1 MNRSGPSAPTYPF
14 TALVGADELT
24 TALVLSAISP
34 EIGGVLV
41 RGEKG
46 TAKSTAVRALAAV
59 LPEQRVAGG
68 CRFGCDPDRSEDC
81 PDRPHEDAPTTRP
94 ARLVELPVGATEDR
108 VVGSL
113 DLRRALGDGEA
124 AYQPGLLADAHRGI
138 LYVDEV
144 NLLHDH
150 LVDVLLDAAA
160 MGRNTVERDGVS
172 ISHPARI
179 TLVGTMNPEEGEL
192 RPQLLD
198 RFGLTVHVAASRD
211 PHVRAEVV
219 RRRLEADLDPAGF
232 ATRYAA
238 PEAELTARL
247 AAAREA
253 VLRIRLDD
261 RTLRTIARVCAGFDV
276 DGMRADIVTA
286 RTAVA
291 HAAWRGRDEVTRAD
305 IRAAALLAL
314 PHRRRRAPFDAPG
327 LDEELLDRLL
337 DEEPEDEPP
346 GGDDDGSPD
355 RTPDDADTH
364 APSDAS
370 EGDPSDAAPDA
381 GPSGPSGRDP
391 SGDSP
396 EPPSTEGANQS
407 IDPPHE
413 SRPEALESPA
423 PGGSTPADS
432 DPADSDPAGTVAAGT
447 PYRARRLEL
456 TGVGAGP
463 SGRRSPALTPRGRV
477 VGTHPTGH
485 EPAGAPVHLT
495 ATLRASA
502 ARRAGRTGPTRVTG
516 DDLRHAIT
524 RGREANLVLL
534 AVDASGS
541 MAARKRMGEVKT
553 AVLSLLLDAYQRRDR
568 VGLVTFRGT
577 GAELALPPTS
587 SVDAAAARLAE
598 MPHGGRTPLAEG
610 LTEIAKV
617 VARERI
623 RDRNQRALVVLVTDG
638 RATAGTDALARA
650 QRIADAWGHTA
661 ETVVVDCEA
670 GRFRMG
676 LAADLAHRMGAEHI
690 PLEQV
695 AASGLVEIVTDRTR
709 PRRSAA

>member
-1 MNRSGPSAPTYPF
+1 MNRTGQSATPTFPF

-24 TALVLSAISP
+24 TALLLSAISP

-46 TAKSTAVRALAAV
+46 TAKSTAVRALATV
-59 LPEQRVAGG
+59 LPEQHVADG
-68 CRFGCDPDRSEDC
+68 CRFGCDPDRAEDC
-81 PDRPHEDAPTTRP
+81 PDGPHDGNGTVRP

-113 DLRRALGDGEA
+113 DLRRALGEGEA
-124 AYQPGLLADAHRGI
+124 AYQPGLLAEAHRGI

-198 RFGLTVHVAASRD
+198 RFGLTVHIAASRD
-211 PHVRAEVV
+211 PHERAEVV
-219 RRRLEADLDPAGF
+219 RRRLEADADPAGF
-232 ATRYAA
+232 AARFAA
-238 PEAELTARL
+238 SEAELTQRL

-253 VLRIRLDD
+253 VRHVVLDE

-286 RTAVA
+286 RTAAA
-291 HAAWRGRDEVTRAD
+291 HAAWSGRDRVTRED
-305 IRAAALLAL
+305 IRAAALLSL

-327 LDEELLDRLL
+327 LDEELLDQLL
-337 DEEPEDEPP
+337 DDEPPEDDPPGGGEEPEDPP
-346 GGDDDGSPD
+346 EEAPEDGTSEE
-355 RTPDDADTH
+355 RSDDAPPPPPPRESPQEHQPTQQER
-364 APSDAS
+364 P
-370 EGDPSDAAPDA
+370 EP
-381 GPSGPSGRDP
+381 
-391 SGDSP
+391 SP
-396 EPPSTEGANQS
+396 ETTPEQGEGELEEPAEPQPGTQPTPIGTAS
-407 IDPPHE
+407 A
-413 SRPEALESPA
+413 EA
-423 PGGSTPADS
+423 
-432 DPADSDPAGTVAAGT
+432 
-447 PYRARRLEL
+447 PYRARRLAL
-456 TGVGAGP
+456 TGVGSGP
-463 SGRRSPALTPRGRV
+463 SGRRSPALTPRGRT
-477 VGTHPTGH
+477 VGVHPAGQ
-485 EPAGAPVHLT
+485 EPAGASVHLT

-502 ARRAGRTGPTRVTG
+502 ARRATAGGGHRVTG
-516 DDLRHAIT
+516 ADLRHAVT

-541 MAARKRMGEVKT
+541 MAARKRMSEVKT

-568 VGLVTFRGT
+568 VGLVTFRGRE
-577 GAELALPPTS
+577 AEVALPPTS

-598 MPHGGRTPLAEG
+598 LPHGGRTPLAEG
-610 LTEIAKV
+610 LTEVARV
-617 VARERI
+617 VARERV
-623 RDRNQRALVVLVTDG
+623 RDRSQRALVVLVTDG
-638 RATAGTDALARA
+638 RATSGPDALARA
-650 QRIADAWGHTA
+650 RHIADRWGAAASAT
-661 ETVVVDCEA
+661 ETVVVDCES

-676 LAADLAHRMGAEHI
+676 LAADLAQRMGAEHI
-690 PLEQV
+690 ALEEV
-695 AASGLVEIVTDRTR
+695 AASGLVEIITDRTTH
-709 PRRSAA
+709 PRSAA

>member
-1 MNRSGPSAPTYPF
+1 MTRSDQTAPVFPF

-24 TALVLSAISP
+24 TALLLSAISP

-59 LPEQRVAGG
+59 LPEQRVASG
-68 CRFGCDPDRSEDC
+68 CRFGCDPDRSENC
-81 PDRPHEDAPTTRP
+81 PDAPHDAPATTRP

-124 AYQPGLLADAHRGI
+124 AYQPGLLAEAHRGI

-232 ATRYAA
+232 AARFADA
-238 PEAELTARL
+238 EAELTARL
-247 AAAREA
+247 TDAREA
-253 VLRIRLDD
+253 VRSVRLDE

-286 RTAVA
+286 RTAAA
-291 HAAWRGRDEVTRAD
+291 HAAWQGREQVTRGD
-305 IRAAALLAL
+305 IRAAALLSL

-327 LDEELLDRLL
+327 LDEDLLDRLL
-337 DEEPEDEPP
+337 DEEPEDDPP
-346 GGDDDGSPD
+346 GGGEEEPDGGDQPD
-355 RTPDDADTH
+355 EGPGE
-364 APSDAS
+364 APETD
-370 EGDPSDAAPDA
+370 
-381 GPSGPSGRDP
+381 PSGPAPSSTSSADQPPTGPQSSADP
-391 SGDSP
+391 TPDSP
-396 EPPSTEGANQS
+396 DESAEAPESPPS
-407 IDPPHE
+407 P
-413 SRPEALESPA
+413 
-423 PGGSTPADS
+423 
-432 DPADSDPAGTVAAGT
+432 PAGAQPTPTGTAAPT
-447 PYRARRLEL
+447 EPYRARRLEL

-463 SGRRSPALTPRGRV
+463 TGRRSPALTPRGRV
-477 VGTHPTGH
+477 VGTHPAGH
-485 EPAGAPVHLT
+485 EPAGSPVHLT

-502 ARRAGRTGPTRVTG
+502 ARRAGGTGPTRVTG

-541 MAARKRMGEVKT
+541 MAARKRLGEVKT

-568 VGLVTFRGT
+568 VGLVTFRGH
-577 GAELALPPTS
+577 GAELLLPPTS
-587 SVDAAAARLAE
+587 SVEAAAARLAE

-623 RDRNQRALVVLVTDG
+623 RDRHQRALVVLVTDG
-638 RATAGTDALARA
+638 RATAGPEALDRA
-650 QRIADAWGHTA
+650 QHVADAWGGTA
-661 ETVVVDCEA
+661 QTVVVDCET

-676 LAADLAHRMGAEHI
+676 LAADLARRMGAEHI

-695 AASGLVEIVTDRTR
+695 AASGLVEIVTDRIA

>member
-1 MNRSGPSAPTYPF
+1 MTRSGSAPSYPF
-14 TALVGADELT
+14 TALVGAQELT
-24 TALVLSAISP
+24 TALVLSAIAP

-46 TAKSTAVRALAAV
+46 TAKSTAVRALASV
-59 LPEQRVAGG
+59 LPEQHIAQD
-68 CRFGCDPDRSEDC
+68 CRFGCDPDRTEEC
-81 PDRPHEDAPTTRP
+81 PDGPHTGAATTRP

-113 DLRRALGDGEA
+113 DLRRALGEGEA

-150 LVDVLLDAAA
+150 LVDALLDAAA

-211 PHVRAEVV
+211 PHERAEVV
-219 RRRLEADLDPAGF
+219 RRRLDSDADPVGF
-232 ATRYAA
+232 AARFAA
-238 PEAELTARL
+238 SEVELTRRL

-253 VLRIRLDD
+253 VRHVRLDE
-261 RTLRTIARVCAGFDV
+261 RMLRTIARVCAGFDV

-286 RTAVA
+286 RAAAA
-291 HAAWRGRDEVTRAD
+291 HAAWQDRDHVTRAD
-305 IRAAALLAL
+305 VRAAALLSL

-327 LDEELLDRLL
+327 LDEDLLDALL
-337 DEEPEDEPP
+337 DDEPEDDPP
-346 GGDDDGSPD
+346 GGADDCDGDESPDHFGPEDATDEESPTDSGPDSRGESADDGPHGPHSGSDHGAEAGGPSHPSTPPDTTDASHESGPKSPD
-355 RTPDDADTH
+355 SPLS
-364 APSDAS
+364 PSA
-370 EGDPSDAAPDA
+370 GAAPTA
-381 GPSGPSGRDP
+381 TAR
-391 SGDSP
+391 
-396 EPPSTEGANQS
+396 AQQ
-407 IDPPHE
+407 
-413 SRPEALESPA
+413 
-423 PGGSTPADS
+423 
-432 DPADSDPAGTVAAGT
+432 

-456 TGVGAGP
+456 AGVGSGP

-477 VGTHPTGH
+477 VGVHPADR
-485 EPAGAPVHLT
+485 EPAGSPVHLT

-502 ARRAGRTGPTRVTG
+502 ARRASGLGPARVTG
-516 DDLRHAIT
+516 GDLRHAVT

-541 MAARKRMGEVKT
+541 MAARKRMSEVKT

-568 VGLVTFRGT
+568 VGLITFRGT
-577 GAELALPPTS
+577 GAELVLPPTS

-598 MPHGGRTPLAEG
+598 LPHGGRTPLAEG
-610 LTEIAKV
+610 LTEAARV
-617 VARERI
+617 VARERV
-623 RDRNQRALVVLVTDG
+623 RDRHQRALVVLVTDG
-638 RATAGTDALARA
+638 RATAGDDALTRARMM
-650 QRIADAWGHTA
+650 ADRWGTAASSA
-661 ETVVVDCEA
+661 ETVVVDCES

-676 LAADLAHRMGAEHI
+676 LAADLAARLGAEHI

-695 AASGLVEIVTDRTR
+695 AADGLVEIVADRTDS
-709 PRRSAA
+709 RRSAA

>member
-1 MNRSGPSAPTYPF
+1 MNRTGESATPTFPF

-24 TALVLSAISP
+24 TALLLSAISP

-46 TAKSTAVRALAAV
+46 TAKSTAVRALASV
-59 LPEQRVAGG
+59 LPEQHVADG
-68 CRFGCDPDRSEDC
+68 CRFGCDPDRAEAC
-81 PDRPHEDAPTTRP
+81 PDGPHAGNGTVRP

-124 AYQPGLLADAHRGI
+124 AYQPGLLAEAHRGI

-198 RFGLTVHVAASRD
+198 RFGLTVHIAASRD
-211 PHVRAEVV
+211 PHERAEVV
-219 RRRLEADLDPAGF
+219 RRRLEADADPAGF
-232 ATRYAA
+232 AERFAA
-238 PEAELTARL
+238 SEAELTERL

-253 VLRIRLDD
+253 VRHIALDE

-286 RTAVA
+286 RTAAA
-291 HAAWRGRDEVTRAD
+291 HAAWSGRAEVTRAD
-305 IRAAALLAL
+305 IRAAALLSL

-327 LDEELLDRLL
+327 LDEDLLDRLL
-337 DEEPEDEPP
+337 DEEPEDDPP
-346 GGDDDGSPD
+346 GGGEEP
-355 RTPDDADTH
+355 
-364 APSDAS
+364 
-370 EGDPSDAAPDA
+370 EGDPGDAP
-381 GPSGPSGRDP
+381 
-391 SGDSP
+391 
-396 EPPSTEGANQS
+396 TE
-407 IDPPHE
+407 
-413 SRPEALESPA
+413 
-423 PGGSTPADS
+423 
-432 DPADSDPAGTVAAGT
+432 DPADQDTSEQDQSESPTAPEQGGPQDERPTQHERPETPPQSTPEQGEGELEEPAEPQPGSQPTPIGTASAEK

-456 TGVGAGP
+456 TGVGTGP
-463 SGRRSPALTPRGRV
+463 SGRRSPALTPRGRT
-477 VGTHPTGH
+477 VGVHPVGQ

-502 ARRAGRTGPTRVTG
+502 ARRAAGGSARVTG
-516 DDLRHAIT
+516 EDLRHAVT

-541 MAARKRMGEVKT
+541 MAARKRMSEVKT

-568 VGLVTFRGT
+568 VGLVTFRGRE
-577 GAELALPPTS
+577 AEVALPPTS

-598 MPHGGRTPLAEG
+598 LPHGGRTPLAEG
-610 LTEIAKV
+610 LSEVARV
-617 VARERI
+617 VARERV
-623 RDRNQRALVVLVTDG
+623 RDRSQRALVVLVTDG
-638 RATAGTDALARA
+638 RATSGPDALARA
-650 QRIADAWGHTA
+650 QHIADAWGHTA
-661 ETVVVDCEA
+661 ETVVVDCES

-676 LAADLAHRMGAEHI
+676 IAADLARRMGAEHI
-690 PLEQV
+690 ALEEV
-695 AASGLVEIVTDRTR
+695 AASGLVEIITDRTSQ
-709 PRRSAA
+709 PRSAA

>member
-1 MNRSGPSAPTYPF
+1 MNRTGQSATPTFPF

-24 TALVLSAISP
+24 TALLLSAISP

-59 LPEQRVAGG
+59 LPEQHVADG
-68 CRFGCDPDRSEDC
+68 CRFGCDPDRAEDC
-81 PDRPHEDAPTTRP
+81 PDGPHDGNGTVRP

-113 DLRRALGDGEA
+113 DLRRALGEGEA
-124 AYQPGLLADAHRGI
+124 AYQPGLLAEAHRGI

-198 RFGLTVHVAASRD
+198 RFGLTVHIAASRD
-211 PHVRAEVV
+211 PHERAEVV
-219 RRRLEADLDPAGF
+219 RRRLEADADPAGF
-232 ATRYAA
+232 AARFAA
-238 PEAELTARL
+238 SEAELTARL

-253 VLRIRLDD
+253 VRHVVLDE

-286 RTAVA
+286 RTAAA
-291 HAAWRGRDEVTRAD
+291 HAAWSGRDAVTRED
-305 IRAAALLAL
+305 IRAAALLSL

-327 LDEELLDRLL
+327 LDEDLLDQLL
-337 DEEPEDEPP
+337 DEEPPEDDPP
-346 GGDDDGSPD
+346 GGGEEPQDDPGDAPEDGTSQEG
-355 RTPDDADTH
+355 PDDAPAT
-364 APSDAS
+364 PPQG
-370 EGDPSDAAPDA
+370 EPQQEQQPTQQE
-381 GPSGPSGRDP
+381 R
-391 SGDSP
+391 P
-396 EPPSTEGANQS
+396 EPSPQTTPEQGEG
-407 IDPPHE
+407 E
-413 SRPEALESPA
+413 LEEPA
-423 PGGSTPADS
+423 EPQPGSQPTPI
-432 DPADSDPAGTVAAGT
+432 GTASAET
-447 PYRARRLEL
+447 PYRARRLAL
-456 TGVGAGP
+456 TGVGSGP
-463 SGRRSPALTPRGRV
+463 SGRRSPALTPRGRT
-477 VGTHPTGH
+477 VGVHPAGQ

-502 ARRAGRTGPTRVTG
+502 ARRATAGGGDRVTG
-516 DDLRHAIT
+516 TDLRHAVT

-541 MAARKRMGEVKT
+541 MAARKRMSEVKT

-568 VGLVTFRGT
+568 VGLVTFRGRE
-577 GAELALPPTS
+577 AEVALPPTS

-598 MPHGGRTPLAEG
+598 LAHGGRTPLAEG
-610 LTEIAKV
+610 LSEVARV
-617 VARERI
+617 VARERV
-623 RDRNQRALVVLVTDG
+623 RDRSQRALVVLVTDG
-638 RATAGTDALARA
+638 RATAGKDALARA
-650 QRIADAWGHTA
+650 QRIADAWGHGPA
-661 ETVVVDCEA
+661 SSETVVVDCES

-676 LAADLAHRMGAEHI
+676 LAADLAQRMGAEHI
-690 PLEQV
+690 PLEEV
-695 AASGLVEIVTDRTR
+695 AASGLVEIITDRTSH
-709 PRRSAA
+709 PRSAA

>member
-1 MNRSGPSAPTYPF
+1 MTLSGRGTATPTYPF

-24 TALVLSAISP
+24 IALVLSAISP

-59 LPEQRVAGG
+59 LPDQDVARD
-68 CRFGCDPDRSEDC
+68 CRFGCDPARSEDC
-81 PDRPHEDAPTTRP
+81 PDGPHEGAADTRP

-124 AYQPGLLADAHRGI
+124 AYQPGLLAEAHRGI

-211 PHVRAEVV
+211 PEVRAEVV
-219 RRRLEADLDPAGF
+219 RRRLAADVDPSGF
-232 ATRYAA
+232 AAGYAA
-238 PEAELTARL
+238 AEAQLTERL

-253 VLRIRLDD
+253 VRHVRLDESA
-261 RTLRTIARVCAGFDV
+261 LRTIARVCAGFDV

-286 RTAVA
+286 RAAVA
-291 HAAWRGRDEVTRAD
+291 HAAWQERGAVTRED
-305 IRAAALLAL
+305 IRAAALLSL

-327 LDEELLDRLL
+327 LDEDLLDRLL
-337 DEEPEDEPP
+337 DEEPEPTPP
-346 GGDDDGSPD
+346 EGGDGEDAPDPDEGAEPTDGQDTPGPD
-355 RTPDDADTH
+355 A
-364 APSDAS
+364 
-370 EGDPSDAAPDA
+370 SDAADAPDTANPPQTHDGPDA
-381 GPSGPSGRDP
+381 EAPADP
-391 SGDSP
+391 PSP
-396 EPPSTEGANQS
+396 EEQ
-407 IDPPHE
+407 D
-413 SRPEALESPA
+413 A
-423 PGGSTPADS
+423 PGALPT
-432 DPADSDPAGTVAAGT
+432 PAGTAETRA

-463 SGRRSPALTPRGRV
+463 SGRRSPALTPRGRT
-477 VGTHPTGH
+477 VGVH
-485 EPAGAPVHLT
+485 PAGQESPGAAVHLT

-502 ARRAGRTGPTRVTG
+502 ARRATGTGLARVTG
-516 DDLRHAIT
+516 EDLRHAVT

-568 VGLVTFRGT
+568 VGLVTFRGR
-577 GAELALPPTS
+577 GAEVALPPTS

-598 MPHGGRTPLAEG
+598 LPHGGRTPLAEG
-610 LTEIAKV
+610 LTEVAKV
-617 VARERI
+617 VARERV
-623 RDRNQRALVVLVTDG
+623 RDRTQRALVVLVTDG
-638 RATAGTDALARA
+638 RATAGADALQRARA
-650 QRIADAWGHTA
+650 IADAWGGTA
-661 ETVVVDCEA
+661 ETVVVDCES

-676 LAADLAHRMGAEHI
+676 LAAELAGRMGAEHI
-690 PLEQV
+690 ALEEV
-695 AASGLVEIVTDRTR
+695 AASGLVEIITDRTDQ
-709 PRRSAA
+709 RRSAA

>member
-1 MNRSGPSAPTYPF
+1 MTVPVFPF

-24 TALVLSAISP
+24 TALLLSAISP

-59 LPEQRVAGG
+59 LPEQHVATD
-68 CRFGCDPDRSEDC
+68 CRFGCDPQRTDDC
-81 PDRPHEDAPTTRP
+81 PDGPHTGPATTRP

-124 AYQPGLLADAHRGI
+124 AYQPGLLAEAHRGI

-198 RFGLTVHVAASRD
+198 RFGLTVHIAASRD
-211 PHVRAEVV
+211 PRERAEVV
-219 RRRLEADLDPAGF
+219 RRRLDSDADPAGF
-232 ATRYAA
+232 AARYATS
-238 PEAELTARL
+238 EAELTQRL

-253 VLRIRLDD
+253 VREVVLDE
-261 RTLRTIARVCAGFDV
+261 RALRTIARVCAGFDV

-286 RTAVA
+286 RTASA
-291 HAAWRGRDEVTRAD
+291 HAAWYGRDHVTRED
-305 IRAAALLAL
+305 IRAAALLSL

-327 LDEELLDRLL
+327 LDEDLLDRLL
-337 DEEPEDEPP
+337 DEEPEEDPP
-346 GGDDDGSPD
+346 GGGEPDPDDSSEETSEGGADGDGED
-355 RTPDDADTH
+355 RTGPPGQDGAHDPQ
-364 APSDAS
+364 PSPQQERTEQPS
-370 EGDPSDAAPDA
+370 QSTTEHGEGELE
-381 GPSGPSGRDP
+381 
-391 SGDSP
+391 
-396 EPPSTEGANQS
+396 EPAEPQPG
-407 IDPPHE
+407 
-413 SRPEALESPA
+413 SRPSPVGTAEAQ
-423 PGGSTPADS
+423 
-432 DPADSDPAGTVAAGT
+432 T

-463 SGRRSPALTPRGRV
+463 SGRRSPALTPRGRT
-477 VGTHPTGH
+477 VGIHPAGQ
-485 EPAGAPVHLT
+485 EPAGSPVHLT

-502 ARRAGRTGPTRVTG
+502 ARRATTSGAARVTG
-516 DDLRHAIT
+516 DDLRHAVT

-541 MAARKRMGEVKT
+541 MAARKRMSEVKT

-568 VGLVTFRGT
+568 VGLVTFRGH
-577 GAELALPPTS
+577 GAEVVLPPTS
-587 SVDAAAARLAE
+587 SIDAAAARLADL
-598 MPHGGRTPLAEG
+598 PHGGRTPLAEG
-610 LTEIAKV
+610 LSEVARV
-617 VARERI
+617 VARERV
-623 RDRNQRALVVLVTDG
+623 RDRSQRALVVLVTDG
-638 RATAGTDALARA
+638 RATAGRDALERAR
-650 QRIADAWGHTA
+650 RIADQWGQAATVS
-661 ETVVVDCEA
+661 ESVVVDCES

-676 LAADLAHRMGAEHI
+676 LAAELAHRMGAEHI

-695 AASGLVEIVTDRTR
+695 AASGLVEIVTERTTQ
-709 PRRSAA
+709 RRSAA

>member
-1 MNRSGPSAPTYPF
+1 MNRTGESATPTFPF

-24 TALVLSAISP
+24 TALLLSAISP

-46 TAKSTAVRALAAV
+46 TAKSTAVRALASV
-59 LPEQRVAGG
+59 LPEQHVADG
-68 CRFGCDPDRSEDC
+68 CRFGCDPDRAEAC
-81 PDRPHEDAPTTRP
+81 PDGPHAGNGTVRP

-124 AYQPGLLADAHRGI
+124 AYQPGLLAEAHRGI

-198 RFGLTVHVAASRD
+198 RFGLTVHIAASRD
-211 PHVRAEVV
+211 PHERAEVV
-219 RRRLEADLDPAGF
+219 RRRLEADADPAGF
-232 ATRYAA
+232 AERFAA
-238 PEAELTARL
+238 SEAELTERL

-253 VLRIRLDD
+253 VRHIALDE

-286 RTAVA
+286 RTAAA
-291 HAAWRGRDEVTRAD
+291 HAAWSGRAEVTRAD
-305 IRAAALLAL
+305 IRAAALLSL

-327 LDEELLDRLL
+327 LDEDLLDRLL
-337 DEEPEDEPP
+337 DEEPEDDPP
-346 GGDDDGSPD
+346 GGGEEP
-355 RTPDDADTH
+355 
-364 APSDAS
+364 
-370 EGDPSDAAPDA
+370 EGDPGDAP
-381 GPSGPSGRDP
+381 
-391 SGDSP
+391 
-396 EPPSTEGANQS
+396 TE
-407 IDPPHE
+407 
-413 SRPEALESPA
+413 
-423 PGGSTPADS
+423 
-432 DPADSDPAGTVAAGT
+432 DPADQDTSEQDQSEGPTAPEQGGPQDERPTQQERPETPPQSTPEQGEGELEEPAEPQPGSQPTPIGTASAEK

-456 TGVGAGP
+456 TGVGTGP
-463 SGRRSPALTPRGRV
+463 SGRRSPALTPRGRT
-477 VGTHPTGH
+477 VGVHPVGQ

-502 ARRAGRTGPTRVTG
+502 ARRAAGGSARVTG
-516 DDLRHAIT
+516 EDLRHAVT

-541 MAARKRMGEVKT
+541 MAARKRMSEVKT

-568 VGLVTFRGT
+568 VGLVTFRGRE
-577 GAELALPPTS
+577 AEVALPPTS

-598 MPHGGRTPLAEG
+598 LPHGGRTPLAEG
-610 LTEIAKV
+610 LSEVARV
-617 VARERI
+617 VARERV
-623 RDRNQRALVVLVTDG
+623 RDRSQRALVVLVTDG
-638 RATAGTDALARA
+638 RATSGPDALARA
-650 QRIADAWGHTA
+650 QHIADAWGHTA
-661 ETVVVDCEA
+661 ETVVVDCES

-676 LAADLAHRMGAEHI
+676 IAADLARRMGAEHI
-690 PLEQV
+690 ALEEV
-695 AASGLVEIVTDRTR
+695 AASGLVEIITDRTSQ
-709 PRRSAA
+709 PRSAA

>member
-1 MNRSGPSAPTYPF
+1 MTAPVFPF
-14 TALVGADELT
+14 TALVGSDELI
-24 TALVLSAISP
+24 TALLLSAISP

-59 LPEQRVAGG
+59 LPEQQVALD
-68 CRFGCDPDRSEDC
+68 CRFGCDPERADDC
-81 PDRPHEDAPTTRP
+81 PDGPHDGPAATRP

-113 DLRRALGDGEA
+113 DLRRALGEGEA

-198 RFGLTVHVAASRD
+198 RFGLTVQVAASRD
-211 PHVRAEVV
+211 HHVRAEVV

-232 ATRYAA
+232 AARYASS
-238 PEAELTARL
+238 EAELTERL
-247 AAAREA
+247 VAARDGVA
-253 VLRIRLDD
+253 RIQLEDA
-261 RTLRTIARVCAGFDV
+261 TLRTIARVCAGFDV

-291 HAAWRGRDEVTRAD
+291 HAAWAGREHVTRED

-327 LDEELLDRLL
+327 LDEDLLDRLL
-337 DEEPEDEPP
+337 DEEPDPEPP
-346 GGDDDGSPD
+346 TGGDDGGGNDDDGGSSDESGP
-355 RTPDDADTH
+355 RPEA
-364 APSDAS
+364 AEDAS
-370 EGDPSDAAPDA
+370 SD
-381 GPSGPSGRDP
+381 SGRDS
-391 SGDSP
+391 SGESP
-396 EPPSTEGANQS
+396 ERPS
-407 IDPPHE
+407 DPAHE
-413 SRPEALESPA
+413 SGPEAPEEPGALPSPA
-423 PGGSTPADS
+423 P
-432 DPADSDPAGTVAAGT
+432 AGATAEAST

-456 TGVGAGP
+456 TGVGSGP
-463 SGRRSPALTPRGRV
+463 TGRRSPALTPRGRV
-477 VGTHPTGH
+477 VGTHPAGH
-485 EPAGAPVHLT
+485 EPAGSPVHLT

-502 ARRAGRTGPTRVTG
+502 ARRAGRTGPARVTG

-577 GAELALPPTS
+577 GAEVALPPTS

-598 MPHGGRTPLAEG
+598 LPHGGRTPLAEG
-610 LTEIAKV
+610 LTEVARV

-623 RDRNQRALVVLVTDG
+623 RDRNQRALVIIVTDG
-638 RATAGTDALARA
+638 RATAGDDALARA

-661 ETVVVDCEA
+661 DTVVVDCES

-690 PLEQV
+690 ALEQV
-695 AASGLVEIVTDRTR
+695 AASGLVEIVTDRTTS
-709 PRRSAA
+709 RRSAA

>member
-1 MNRSGPSAPTYPF
+1 VTAPVFPF
-14 TALVGADELT
+14 TALVGSDELI
-24 TALVLSAISP
+24 TALLLSAISP

-59 LPEQRVAGG
+59 LPEQQVALS
-68 CRFGCDPDRSEDC
+68 CRFGCDPERADDC
-81 PDRPHEDAPTTRP
+81 PDGPHTGPATTRP

-113 DLRRALGDGEA
+113 DLRRALGEGEA

-219 RRRLEADLDPAGF
+219 RRRLAADLDPAGF
-232 ATRYAA
+232 AAGYAA
-238 PEAELTARL
+238 SEAQLTERL
-247 AAAREA
+247 AAARESVA
-253 VLRIRLDD
+253 RIRLEDV
-261 RTLRTIARVCAGFDV
+261 TLRTIARVCAGFDV

-286 RTAVA
+286 RTAAA
-291 HAAWRGRDEVTRAD
+291 HAAWAGREHVTRED
-305 IRAAALLAL
+305 IRAAALLSL

-327 LDEELLDRLL
+327 LDEDLLDRLL
-337 DEEPEDEPP
+337 DEEPEPEPP
-346 GGDDDGSPD
+346 VPPTGGDDSDGDVDGDSPGESGPGDGAQEEGRSDDSRPAPPDGSADD
-355 RTPDDADTH
+355 RGESPTT
-364 APSDAS
+364 AP
-370 EGDPSDAAPDA
+370 GDPSQGAERERPEVPDTSASAAPA
-381 GPSGPSGRDP
+381 
-391 SGDSP
+391 
-396 EPPSTEGANQS
+396 
-407 IDPPHE
+407 
-413 SRPEALESPA
+413 PA
-423 PGGSTPADS
+423 ATASAS
-432 DPADSDPAGTVAAGT
+432 T

-456 TGVGAGP
+456 TGVGSGP
-463 SGRRSPALTPRGRV
+463 TGRRSPALTPRGRV
-477 VGTHPTGH
+477 VGVHPAGN

-502 ARRAGRTGPTRVTG
+502 ARRAARTGPARVTG
-516 DDLRHAIT
+516 DDLRHAVT

-577 GAELALPPTS
+577 GAEVALPPTS

-598 MPHGGRTPLAEG
+598 LPHGGRTPLAEG
-610 LTEIAKV
+610 LTQIARV

-623 RDRNQRALVVLVTDG
+623 RDRNQRALVIIVTDG
-638 RATAGTDALARA
+638 RATAGPDALARA
-650 QRIADAWGHTA
+650 QHIADAWGHTA
-661 ETVVVDCEA
+661 DTVVVDCES

-690 PLEQV
+690 ALEQV
-695 AASGLVEIVTDRTR
+695 AASGLVEIVTDRTG

>member
-1 MNRSGPSAPTYPF
+1 MTAPVFPF
-14 TALVGADELT
+14 TALVGSDELI
-24 TALVLSAISP
+24 TALLLSAISP

-59 LPEQRVAGG
+59 LPEQQVALD
-68 CRFGCDPDRSEDC
+68 CRFGCDPERADDC
-81 PDRPHEDAPTTRP
+81 PDGPHTGPATTRP

-113 DLRRALGDGEA
+113 DLRRALGEGEA

-198 RFGLTVHVAASRD
+198 RFGLTVQVAASRD
-211 PHVRAEVV
+211 HHVRAEVV
-219 RRRLEADLDPAGF
+219 RRRLAADLDPAGF
-232 ATRYAA
+232 AAGYASS
-238 PEAELTARL
+238 EAQLTERL
-247 AAAREA
+247 AAARESVA
-253 VLRIRLDD
+253 RIRLEDV
-261 RTLRTIARVCAGFDV
+261 TLRTIARVCAGFDV

-286 RTAVA
+286 RTAAA
-291 HAAWRGRDEVTRAD
+291 HAAWAGREHVTRED

-327 LDEELLDRLL
+327 LDEDLLDRLL
-337 DEEPEDEPP
+337 DEEPEPEPP
-346 GGDDDGSPD
+346 VPPTGEDDSDGDGGSPD
-355 RTPDDADTH
+355 GSGPCPETEDDVSSDSGRDSSGESPER
-364 APSDAS
+364 PSDAS
-370 EGDPSDAAPDA
+370 HE
-381 GPSGPSGRDP
+381 SGPEV
-391 SGDSP
+391 P
-396 EPPSTEGANQS
+396 EEPDTLP
-407 IDPPHE
+407 
-413 SRPEALESPA
+413 SPA
-423 PGGSTPADS
+423 PATATASAS
-432 DPADSDPAGTVAAGT
+432 T

-456 TGVGAGP
+456 TGVGSGP
-463 SGRRSPALTPRGRV
+463 TGRRSPALTPRGRV
-477 VGTHPTGH
+477 VGIHPAGH

-502 ARRAGRTGPTRVTG
+502 ARRTARTGPARVTG

-577 GAELALPPTS
+577 AAEVALPPTS

-598 MPHGGRTPLAEG
+598 LPHGGRTPLAEG
-610 LTEIAKV
+610 LTEVARL

-623 RDRNQRALVVLVTDG
+623 RDRNQRALVIIVTDG
-638 RATAGTDALARA
+638 RATAGPDALARA

-661 ETVVVDCEA
+661 DTVVVDCES

-690 PLEQV
+690 ALEQV
-695 AASGLVEIVTDRTR
+695 AASGLVEIVTDRTTS
-709 PRRSAA
+709 RRSAA

>member
-1 MNRSGPSAPTYPF
+1 MTLTAPAGTPSFPF
-14 TALVGADELT
+14 TALVGADDLT
-24 TALVLSAISP
+24 TALLLSAISP

-59 LPEQRVAGG
+59 LPEQRVAVD
-68 CRFGCDPDRSEDC
+68 CRFGCDPERSERC
-81 PDRPHEDAPTTRP
+81 PDGPHDEEGTTRP

-113 DLRRALGDGEA
+113 DLRRALGDGET
-124 AYQPGLLADAHRGI
+124 AYQPGLLAEAHRGI

-198 RFGLTVHVAASRD
+198 RFGLTVHIAASRD
-211 PHVRAEVV
+211 PHERAEVV
-219 RRRLEADLDPAGF
+219 RRRLDSDADPEGF
-232 ATRYAA
+232 AARFAA
-238 PEAELTARL
+238 SEAELTRRL

-253 VLRIRLDD
+253 VRQVVLDE

-286 RTAVA
+286 RTAAA
-291 HAAWRGRDEVTRAD
+291 HAAWQGRGHVTRED
-305 IRAAALLAL
+305 VRAAALLSL

-327 LDEELLDRLL
+327 LDEDLLDALL
-337 DEEPEDEPP
+337 DDEPEDDPP
-346 GGDDDGSPD
+346 GGDGDESGGEHGPDESGPEADGDEGQSSDYGPGAPDAPGAQDAPGPERAETPAEPGPSPQD
-355 RTPDDADTH
+355 SPASAPDT
-364 APSDAS
+364 APSDA
-370 EGDPSDAAPDA
+370 
-381 GPSGPSGRDP
+381 GP
-391 SGDSP
+391 
-396 EPPSTEGANQS
+396 
-407 IDPPHE
+407 
-413 SRPEALESPA
+413 
-423 PGGSTPADS
+423 TPL
-432 DPADSDPAGTVAAGT
+432 GTVSAAT

-456 TGVGAGP
+456 TGVGTGP

-477 VGTHPTGH
+477 VGVHPAGQ
-485 EPAGAPVHLT
+485 EPAGSPVHLT

-502 ARRAGRTGPTRVTG
+502 ARRAIGTGRAAVTG
-516 DDLRHAIT
+516 DDLRHAVT

-541 MAARKRMGEVKT
+541 MAARKRMSEVKT

-577 GAELALPPTS
+577 GAEVALPPTS

-598 MPHGGRTPLAEG
+598 LPHGGRTPLAEG
-610 LTEIAKV
+610 LAEVAKV
-617 VARERI
+617 VARERV
-623 RDRNQRALVVLVTDG
+623 RDRSQRALVVLVTDG
-638 RATAGTDALARA
+638 RATAGRDALDRAR
-650 QRIADAWGHTA
+650 RVADAWGSTA
-661 ETVVVDCEA
+661 ETVVVDCES

-676 LAADLAHRMGAEHI
+676 LAAELAGRMGAEHI
-690 PLEQV
+690 PLEEV
-695 AASGLVEIVTDRTR
+695 AAGGLVEIVTDRTHQ
-709 PRRSAA
+709 PRSAA

>member
-1 MNRSGPSAPTYPF
+1 MTAPVFPF
-14 TALVGADELT
+14 TALVGSDELI
-24 TALVLSAISP
+24 TALLLSAISP

-59 LPEQRVAGG
+59 LPEQHVALD
-68 CRFGCDPDRSEDC
+68 CRFGCDPERTDDC
-81 PDRPHEDAPTTRP
+81 PDGPHTGPATTRP

-113 DLRRALGDGEA
+113 DLRRALGEGEA

-211 PHVRAEVV
+211 PHQRAEVV
-219 RRRLEADLDPAGF
+219 RRRLDSDADPKAFAARFAESEAA
-232 ATRYAA
+232 
-238 PEAELTARL
+238 LTQRL
-247 AAAREA
+247 VDAREA
-253 VLRIRLDD
+253 VRHVALDE

-286 RTAVA
+286 RTAIA
-291 HAAWRGRDEVTRAD
+291 HAAWAGRDHVTRED
-305 IRAAALLAL
+305 IRAAALLSL

-327 LDEELLDRLL
+327 LDEDLLDRLH
-337 DEEPEDEPP
+337 DEEPD
-346 GGDDDGSPD
+346 
-355 RTPDDADTH
+355 
-364 APSDAS
+364 
-370 EGDPSDAAPDA
+370 
-381 GPSGPSGRDP
+381 
-391 SGDSP
+391 P
-396 EPPSTEGANQS
+396 EPPSNGSDEDEEQSPTDSGPDSSDESPDQSSTAQPQTGPEPGTEGSDARPGPA
-407 IDPPHE
+407 DPPHE
-413 SRPEALESPA
+413 SGPEAPDEPASPPSA
-423 PGGSTPADS
+423 GAVPT
-432 DPADSDPAGTVAAGT
+432 GTVSAQQ

-456 TGVGAGP
+456 TGVGSGP
-463 SGRRSPALTPRGRV
+463 SGRRSPALTPRGRT
-477 VGTHPTGH
+477 VGVHPTGQ
-485 EPAGAPVHLT
+485 EPAGSSVHLT

-502 ARRAGRTGPTRVTG
+502 ARRATGRGPARVAG
-516 DDLRHAIT
+516 EDLRHAVT

-568 VGLVTFRGT
+568 VGLVTFRGR
-577 GAELALPPTS
+577 GAEVILPPTS

-598 MPHGGRTPLAEG
+598 MAHGGRTPLAEG
-610 LTEIAKV
+610 LTEVARV

-623 RDRNQRALVVLVTDG
+623 RDRSQRALVVIVTDG
-638 RATAGTDALARA
+638 RATAGPDALARA
-650 QRIADAWGHTA
+650 RHIADRWAGTA
-661 ETVVVDCEA
+661 ETVVVDCET

-690 PLEQV
+690 ALEEV
-695 AASGLVEIVTDRTR
+695 AASGLVEIVTDRTHQ
-709 PRRSAA
+709 PRSAA

>member
-1 MNRSGPSAPTYPF
+1 MSRTGSRTPTFPF

-24 TALVLSAISP
+24 SALLLSAISP

-46 TAKSTAVRALAAV
+46 TAKSTAVRALASV
-59 LPEQRVAGG
+59 LPEQRVASE
-68 CRFGCDPDRSEDC
+68 CRFGCDPDRDEDC
-81 PDRPHEDAPTTRP
+81 PDGPHEGAATTRP

-232 ATRYAA
+232 AARFADA
-238 PEAELTARL
+238 EAELTARL

-253 VLRIRLDD
+253 VRRVALDE

-286 RTAVA
+286 RTAAA
-291 HAAWRGRDEVTRAD
+291 HAAWEGRDHVTRED
-305 IRAAALLAL
+305 IRAAALLSL

-327 LDEELLDRLL
+327 LDEDLLDRLL
-337 DEEPEDEPP
+337 DEEPEDDPP
-346 GGDDDGSPD
+346 GGGEPD
-355 RTPDDADTH
+355 
-364 APSDAS
+364 
-370 EGDPSDAAPDA
+370 EG
-381 GPSGPSGRDP
+381 
-391 SGDSP
+391 GDSP
-396 EPPSTEGANQS
+396 DDGPDEAPQGPSEDSAPDSSAESPQPDPPRGEEPTREPAHDPEHESAPESPPS
-407 IDPPHE
+407 P
-413 SRPEALESPA
+413 
-423 PGGSTPADS
+423 
-432 DPADSDPAGTVAAGT
+432 PAGSQPTPTGTAAAT
-447 PYRARRLEL
+447 EPYRARRLEL

-463 SGRRSPALTPRGRV
+463 TGRRSPALTPRGRV
-477 VGTHPTGH
+477 VGTHPAGH
-485 EPAGAPVHLT
+485 EPAGSPVHLT

-502 ARRAGRTGPTRVTG
+502 ARRAARTGPARVTG
-516 DDLRHAIT
+516 DDLRHAVT

-610 LTEIAKV
+610 LTEIARV

-638 RATAGTDALARA
+638 RATAGPDALARA
-650 QRIADAWGHTA
+650 QAIADAWGHTA
-661 ETVVVDCEA
+661 ETVVVDCES

-690 PLEQV
+690 ALEQV
-695 AASGLVEIVTDRTR
+695 AASGLVEIVTDRTAS
-709 PRRSAA
+709 RRSAA

>member
-1 MNRSGPSAPTYPF
+1 MSRTGSRTPTFPF

-24 TALVLSAISP
+24 SALLLSAISP

-46 TAKSTAVRALAAV
+46 TAKSTAVRALASV
-59 LPEQRVAGG
+59 LPEQRVASD
-68 CRFGCDPDRSEDC
+68 CRFGCDPDRDEDC
-81 PDRPHEDAPTTRP
+81 PDGPHESAATTRP

-124 AYQPGLLADAHRGI
+124 AYQPGLLAEAHRGI

-219 RRRLEADLDPAGF
+219 RRRLEADLDPVGF
-232 ATRYAA
+232 AARFADA
-238 PEAELTARL
+238 EAELTQRL

-253 VLRIRLDD
+253 VRSVRLDE

-286 RTAVA
+286 RTAAA
-291 HAAWRGRDEVTRAD
+291 HAAWQGREQVTRED
-305 IRAAALLAL
+305 IRAAALLSL

-327 LDEELLDRLL
+327 LDEDLLDRLL
-337 DEEPEDEPP
+337 DEEPEDDPP
-346 GGDDDGSPD
+346 GGGEEQPD
-355 RTPDDADTH
+355 
-364 APSDAS
+364 
-370 EGDPSDAAPDA
+370 EGRGEAPDSD
-381 GPSGPSGRDP
+381 PSGPSPSSTSSGEQPPTGPQSSADP
-391 SGDSP
+391 TPDSP
-396 EPPSTEGANQS
+396 DESAQAPESPPSPPAGAQ
-407 IDPPHE
+407 P
-413 SRPEALESPA
+413 
-423 PGGSTPADS
+423 T
-432 DPADSDPAGTVAAGT
+432 PAGTAAAT
-447 PYRARRLEL
+447 DPYRARRLEL

-463 SGRRSPALTPRGRV
+463 TGRRSRALTPRGRV
-477 VGTHPTGH
+477 VGTHPAGH
-485 EPAGAPVHLT
+485 EPAGSPVHLT

-502 ARRAGRTGPTRVTG
+502 ARRAARTGPARVTG

-610 LTEIAKV
+610 LTEIARV
-617 VARERI
+617 IARERI

-638 RATAGTDALARA
+638 RATAGPDALARA

-661 ETVVVDCEA
+661 ETVVVDCES

-676 LAADLAHRMGAEHI
+676 LAADLAQRMRAEHI
-690 PLEQV
+690 ALEQV
-695 AASGLVEIVTDRTR
+695 AASGLVEIVTDRTA